1 MTPADLPPEPAGS
14 ATPAREDGAHADRQI
29 DALLALGELR
39 VWSVIITVFG
49 DSIQPRGG
57 TVAATTLA
65 QILGRMG
72 VRPEAL
78 RVALH
83 RLVRDGWLDRWQEG
97 RRSFYRLSKSG
108 VARFAP
114 ATRRIYAEGPAL
126 TGPWRLCVA
135 EPGAPEANARAPS
148 DDAADGV
155 VVLAPGLHLAPAGS
169 APPLPGWLAVDGA
182 VAGFPAWAQ
191 SAIAPAPL
199 CAEYARLETVLAGLD
214 ADLAEGPAPAPLD
227 AIVLRSLVV
236 HRWRR
241 LLLRHGDLPEAFFPS
256 TWRGEACRGH
266 VRRLHSALSGPAD
279 TWLDGTE

>member
-1 MTPADLPPEPAGS
+1 MPTDPAGS
-14 ATPAREDGAHADRQI
+14 AAPALTDGPRADRQI
-29 DALLALGELR
+29 DALLALGDLR
-39 VWSVIITVFG
+39 VWSVVITVFG

-57 TVAATTLA
+57 IVAATTLA
-65 QILGRMG
+65 QILGRMR

-97 RRSFYRLSKSG
+97 RRSFYRLSDSG

-114 ATRRIYAEGPAL
+114 ATRRIYADGPAL
-126 TGPWRLCVA
+126 TGPWRLLVA
-135 EPGAPEANARAPS
+135 APGAPEASAGAPS
-148 DDAADGV
+148 DDIADGGV
-155 VVLAPGLHLAPAGS
+155 LLGPGLCLAPSGA
-169 APPLPGWLAVDGA
+169 APPPPGWLAVDGT
-182 VAGFPAWAQ
+182 VAGVPGWAR

-199 CAEYARLETVLAGLD
+199 CAEYARLETALAGLA

-241 LLLRHGDLPEAFFPS
+241 LLLRHADLPAAFFPDG
-256 TWRGEACRGH
+256 WRGEACRAH
-266 VRRLHSALSGPAD
+266 VRRLH
-279 TWLDGTE
+279 TWLSAPAETWLSAT